1 MNLQEP
7 QSFMRKML
15 GDTVGFIVFA
25 VLFAVYFPVFIAY
38 LIANAVS
45 MGIFSMLT
53 GGQSHKDRGGLWWI
67 FPAIPTVVLI
77 GGAIVWT
84 VFIGSTFFGVH
95 SKVVPLRVETD
106 QYRMPDMTRPRNENF
121 LPTPQRRVAEQ
132 HSSVGDLL
140 EAQASRRRNIMG
152 KPIGSVN

>member
-25 VLFAVYFPVFIAY
+25 VLLAVYFPVFIAY
-38 LIANAVS
+38 FMANAVS

-53 GGQSHKDRGGLWWI
+53 SGQPRKDRGGLWWI
-67 FPAIPTVVLI
+67 FPAIPTAVLI

-84 VFIGSTFFGVH
+84 VFIGSAFLKAY
-95 SKVVPLRVETD
+95 SK
-106 QYRMPDMTRPRNENF
+106 
-121 LPTPQRRVAEQ
+121 
-132 HSSVGDLL
+132 
-140 EAQASRRRNIMG
+140 
-152 KPIGSVN
+152 